1 MRVVR
6 YVVRTRTH
14 SWLLKGFAEPEN
26 ESDLFSLAFRRKFVR
41 DLREVRRGREVR
53 VVSDGHGHIPN
64 VPHPPRAKD
73 EGGGFAQLLLSVVR
87 SSPCRT

>member
-1 MRVVR
+1 MKVISLV
-6 YVVRTRTH
+6 
-14 SWLLKGFAEPEN
+14 S
-26 ESDLFSLAFRRKFVR
+26 LFEGNLSVTSVKWCEGG
-41 DLREVRRGREVR
+41 REGGREVR